1 MPLFEFV
8 CRNCAKRF
16 TFLTGVVA
24 GNADPACPKCQSK
37 DLKKLISRVARGR
50 SEDDRLDAMADGMD
64 NKDLDDPATLRRF
77 AREMGKEM
85 GDETGEDMSDELE
98 ALIESE
104 ANGDAEAGGGYSG
117 GDDGTIY

>member
-8 CRNCAKRF
+8 CQNCAKRF
-16 TFLTGVVA
+16 TFLTGVIA
-24 GNADPACPKCQSK
+24 GNAEPACPQCHSK
-37 DLKKLISRVARGR
+37 ELKKLISRVARGR

-64 NKDLDDPATLRRF
+64 SKDFDDPTTLRRF

-98 ALIESE
+98 ALIEAE
-104 ANGDAEAGGGYSG
+104 ANGDGQGGGHSG